1 MAASFHFARR
11 EQREKR
17 EEKRAGER
25 KTEIGG
31 WIRRCL
37 HGGSL
42 YPHGTVGGEGM
53 ENGGIYGQERDEAE
67 KWMKEEKT
75 RGC

>member
-1 MAASFHFARR
+1 MLAGKR
-11 EQREKR
+11 ERKT

-42 YPHGTVGGEGM
+42 YPHGTVGRERM
-53 ENGGIYGQERDEAE
+53 ENGGTYREERDEAG
-67 KWMKEEKT
+67 KWMKEKKKQEGLK
-75 RGC
+75 